1 MKTPNDRTFSG
12 SLVSDENARRFR
24 NQGTGIGQTRSA
36 SERTGSYRSQAVID
50 AAPAA
55 QRACADR
62 SYPAPMLGSGAM
74 AWGAPVEISSPDPLQ
89 RNEPGTF
96 RR

>member
-1 MKTPNDRTFSG
+1 MKAPNDRTFSG
-12 SLVSDENARRFR
+12 SLVSDESAKRFR

-36 SERTGSYRSQAVID
+36 SERTGAYRSQAVID

-62 SYPAPMLGSGAM
+62 SYPAPMVGGM
-74 AWGAPVEISSPDPLQ
+74 GWPVESAISSPDPLQ

>member
-1 MKTPNDRTFSG
+1 MKAPSNRTFNG
-12 SLVSDENARRFR
+12 SLVSDESARRFR

-36 SERTGSYRSQAVID
+36 SERTGAYRSQDVID

-55 QRACADR
+55 QRKVADR
-62 SYPAPMLGSGAM
+62 SYPAPGLGGPFNM
-74 AWGAPVEISSPDPLQ
+74 AQPMITSPEPLQ
-89 RNEPGTF
+89 RNEPGVF

>member
-1 MKTPNDRTFSG
+1 MKASQSSTFSG
-12 SLVSDENARRFR
+12 SLVSDESARRFR

-36 SERTGSYRSQAVID
+36 SERTGAYRSQAVI
-50 AAPAA
+50 ATAPAA

-62 SYPAPMLGSGAM
+62 SYPAPMLGVD
-74 AWGAPVEISSPDPLQ
+74 AWSTTAAPAISSPDPLQ

>member
-1 MKTPNDRTFSG
+1 MKTDPSKTFSG
-12 SLVSDENARRFR
+12 SLVSDESARRFR

-50 AAPAA
+50 SAPAA

-62 SYPAPMLGSGAM
+62 SYPAPGLGVD
-74 AWGAPVEISSPDPLQ
+74 AWATVAVPAISSPDPLQ
-89 RNEPGTF
+89 RTEPGTF